1 MKTHIKIICVVYF
14 VSSIVVFKNL
24 FCHFFFNHFLF
35 ESLGYKKS
43 MNNLNFKIRLNITP
57 VKLRVKLPQNLH
69 R

>member
-1 MKTHIKIICVVYF
+1 MKTYIKIICVVYF

-43 MNNLNFKIRLNITP
+43 MNNLNI
-57 VKLRVKLPQNLH
+57 
-69 R
+69 